1 LEFKKNSEFNRG
13 LGRVYCFSVTS
24 ARDEARDGP
33 GMAHRNGKT
42 VIPPQSPIE
51 FTVLFELQFTLHLRE
66 NLEKYIAIVS
76 VTSFYKER
84 A

>member
-1 LEFKKNSEFNRG
+1 M
-13 LGRVYCFSVTS
+13 TS

-66 NLEKYIAIVS
+66 NPEKYIAIVS
-76 VTSFYKER
+76 VTIFYKAQKSEVV
-84 A
+84 AFLSVMPQM